1 MVSRVSTG
9 GNYSAVLANLIA
21 AQQRQTDAGE
31 KVSSQKNGSD
41 LKDYSRNAEML
52 TAMRSI
58 DTRLAAYTEQNKLVN
73 DKLITQDFALNQ
85 VADAAQTARQAIAEA
100 IASGRVDTLMQDMQG
115 AFRNGVEGLNSRYG
129 GKYLFSGGQVDTPPF
144 SATALSDLTI
154 PATNVA
160 DYFHN
165 DTFIAQAK
173 VDDSTLVNTGFLA
186 DAFGTDMM
194 EAFKSMQAFHEGVD
208 GPFSG
213 NLTVAQRTFL
223 EGQLQVWDGVYN
235 DQINTAG
242 RNGMVQSRV
251 ESVKEDLVIRTNSMK
266 SMIGDVVDADMTQA
280 ISNLEQAQISVQ
292 AAAQVFVALKESSL
306 LNVLR

>member
-1 MVSRVSTG
+1 MVSRVSTS

-58 DTRLAAYTEQNKLVN
+58 DTRLAGYTDQNKLVS

-129 GKYLFSGGQVDTPPF
+129 GKYLFAGGQVDTPPF
-144 SATALSDLTI
+144 SATTLSDLTI

-186 DAFGTDMM
+186 DAFGTGMM

-208 GPFSG
+208 GPFNG
-213 NLTVAQRTFL
+213 NLTDAQRTFL
-223 EGQLQVWDGVYN
+223 ESQLQVWDGIYN

-251 ESVKEDLVIRTNSMK
+251 EAVKEDLIIRTNSMK
-266 SMIGDVVDADMTQA
+266 SMIGDIVDADMTLA

-292 AAAQVFVALKESSL
+292 AAAQVFIALKESSL

>member
-1 MVSRVSTG
+1 MVSRISTG

-41 LKDYSRNAEML
+41 LKDYARKAEML
-52 TAMRSI
+52 TAMRAI
-58 DTRLAAYTEQNKLVN
+58 ETRLEAYADQNKLIT
-73 DKLITQDFALNQ
+73 DKLTTQDFAITQ
-85 VADAAQTARQAIAEA
+85 AADAAQTARTAIAEA
-100 IASGRVDTLMQDMQG
+100 LASGRVDTLMQDMQG
-115 AFRNGVEGLNSRYG
+115 AFRNGVEGLNARYG
-129 GKYLFSGGQVDTPPF
+129 GKYLFAGGQVDTPPF
-144 SATALSDLTI
+144 SATTLSDLTT
-154 PATNVA
+154 PATTIA
-160 DYFHN
+160 DFFHN
-165 DTFIAQAK
+165 DTFITQAR

-186 DAFGTDMM
+186 NAFGTDMM
-194 EAFKSMQAFHEGVD
+194 QAFKDMQAFQEGPD

-213 NLTVAQRTFL
+213 ALTDNQRTFL
-223 EGQLQVWDGVYN
+223 ESQLQVWDTVYN
-235 DQINTAG
+235 DLINTAG

-251 ESVKEDLVIRTNSMK
+251 EAVKEDLVVRTNSMK
-266 SMIGDVVDADMTQA
+266 GMIGGIVDADMTQA

>member
-100 IASGRVDTLMQDMQG
+100 I
-115 AFRNGVEGLNSRYG
+115 RNGVEGLNSRYG
-129 GKYLFSGGQVDTPPF
+129 GKYLFAGGQVDTAPF
-144 SATALSDLTI
+144 SATSLSDLTI

-194 EAFKSMQAFHEGVD
+194 EAFKDMQAFHEGVD
-208 GPFSG
+208 GPFTG

-223 EGQLQVWDGVYN
+223 EGQLQVWDDVYN

-266 SMIGDVVDADMTQA
+266 SMIGDIVDADMTLA

>member
-58 DTRLAAYTEQNKLVN
+58 DTRLAGYTEQNKLVN

-144 SATALSDLTI
+144 SATSLSDLTI

-186 DAFGTDMM
+186 DAFGTGMM
-194 EAFKSMQAFHEGVD
+194 EAFKAVQAFHEGAD
-208 GPFSG
+208 GPFNG
-213 NLTVAQRTFL
+213 NLTDAQRTFL
-223 EGQLQVWDGVYN
+223 EGQLQVWDSVYN
-235 DQINTAG
+235 DQINIAG

-251 ESVKEDLVIRTNSMK
+251 ESVKEDLVIRTNSIK
-266 SMIGDVVDADMTQA
+266 SMIGDIVDADMTLA

-292 AAAQVFVALKESSL
+292 AAAQVFIALKESSL

>member
-58 DTRLAAYTEQNKLVN
+58 DTRLASYTEQNKLVN

-115 AFRNGVEGLNSRYG
+115 AFRNGAEGLNSRYG
-129 GKYLFSGGQVDTPPF
+129 GKYLFAGGQVDTAPF

-154 PATNVA
+154 PATNVS

-186 DAFGTDMM
+186 DSFGTDMM
-194 EAFKSMQAFHEGVD
+194 EAFKAMQTFHEGVD
-208 GPFSG
+208 GPFTG
-213 NLTVAQRTFL
+213 ELTVAQRTFL
-223 EGQLQVWDGVYN
+223 EGQLQVWDDVYN

-266 SMIGDVVDADMTQA
+266 SMIGDIVDADMTLA

>member
-58 DTRLAAYTEQNKLVN
+58 DTRLAGYTDQNKLVS

-129 GKYLFSGGQVDTPPF
+129 GKYLFAGGQVDTPPF
-144 SATALSDLTI
+144 SATTLSDLTI

-186 DAFGTDMM
+186 DAFGTGMM
-194 EAFKSMQAFHEGVD
+194 EAFKAMQAFHEGAD

-213 NLTVAQRTFL
+213 NLTDAQRTFL
-223 EGQLQVWDGVYN
+223 ENQLQVWDGIYN

-251 ESVKEDLVIRTNSMK
+251 EAVKEDLIIRTNSMK
-266 SMIGDVVDADMTQA
+266 SMIGDIVDADMTLA

-292 AAAQVFVALKESSL
+292 AAAQVFIALKESSL